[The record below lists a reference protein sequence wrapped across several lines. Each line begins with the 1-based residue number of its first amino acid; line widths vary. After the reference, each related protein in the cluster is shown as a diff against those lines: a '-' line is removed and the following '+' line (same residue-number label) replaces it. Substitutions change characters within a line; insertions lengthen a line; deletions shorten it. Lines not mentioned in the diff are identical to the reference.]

1 MENKKYLLLA
11 WGSVLVAILTAAK
24 TAWELYTLAGNAG
37 QNLQE
42 HLWAIFWWFL
52 LFVLAVAVAIYE
64 RETELRSIKNA
75 KPIIKLKDF
84 GFEIKTWKVGPPTVV
99 AFIWI
104 YNEPRINATADTNVH
119 RLYPTVVWED
129 DEGNEVA
136 NNSGRWFIVN
146 GDEDKKID
154 MQLIDLESS
163 GMPRKMHFASSRAQF
178 KLIETLWRDDGG
190 NTHTEQLHTSDKY
203 RVSISFRDSK
213 NTTAKFV
220 FRISLYKTNES
231 PYQALR
237 LEILDGK
244 KNKFMNA
251 KEFDFNT
258 LEKFTKDNPTSEPL
272 WK

>member
-1 MENKKYLLLA
+1 MENKKHLLLS
-11 WGSVLVAILTAAK
+11 WGSVLLAIVTAAK

-42 HLWAIFWWFL
+42 HLGAVFWWFL
-52 LFVLAVAVAIYE
+52 LFVFAVAIAIYD
-64 RETELRSIKNA
+64 REKELRSIKNA
-75 KPIIKLKDF
+75 KPIIKLRDF
-84 GFEIKTWKVGPPTVV
+84 GFELKTWKVGAPTVT

-104 YNEPRINATADTNVH
+104 YNEPRPNALADTNVY
-119 RLYPTVVWED
+119 RLFPTVVWDD

-154 MQLIDLESS
+154 MQVIDLESS
-163 GMPRKMHFASSRAQF
+163 GMPRKMHFASSSAQS

-190 NTHTEQLHTSDKY
+190 NTHAEQLRTSDKY
-203 RVSISFRDSK
+203 KVSISFRDNK

-220 FRISLYKTNES
+220 FRISLYKTNKP

-237 LEILDGK
+237 LEIFDSK
-244 KNKFMNA
+244 QKIFVNA
-251 KEFDFNT
+251 KEFDFND
-258 LEKFTKDNPTSEPL
+258 LEKFTKDNPAHEDL
-272 WK
+272 WQ